1 MLFARAPSRYW
12 HGQRA
17 GGGLGKV
24 SERRSFCSG
33 LQNYDS
39 WPTVVVKITTIV
51 VKITTIVGI
60 LTTITTIVGILTTI
74 VVVLTTRTRELHF
87 KNQLASPTK
96 SVYFRDSSKLRG
108 IS

>member
-60 LTTITTIVGILTTI
+60 LTTI
-74 VVVLTTRTRELHF
+74 VVVLTTRTHELHF

-108 IS
+108 ISFGL

>member
-17 GGGLGKV
+17 GGGLEKA

-33 LQNYDS
+33 LRNYDS

-60 LTTITTIVGILTTI
+60 LTTI
-74 VVVLTTRTRELHF
+74 VVVLTTRTHELHF